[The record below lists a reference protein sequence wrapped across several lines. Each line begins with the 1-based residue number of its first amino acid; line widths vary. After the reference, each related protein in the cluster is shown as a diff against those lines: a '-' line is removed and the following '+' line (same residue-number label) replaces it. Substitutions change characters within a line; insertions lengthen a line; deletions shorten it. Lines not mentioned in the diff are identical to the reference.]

1 MMSRVPRPLTLF
13 LLTVVLVLLGLALR
27 IGLPIYKQQI
37 AIREVRRLG
46 GDVSTSVYGPAWLV
60 SHLPNGCVDALGTA
74 CKVHLANL
82 EVTDA
87 ETVILEP
94 LTNLRFL
101 SLNGTQV
108 SDSGLA
114 CLGSMSSL
122 QDLDLSSTQITEV
135 GLRNIEDLKRLRRLY
150 VHSTLVKKAY
160 LRELVQR
167 RPGLEVYANGDIYK

>member
-1 MMSRVPRPLTLF
+1 MRVPHPLSLF
-13 LLTVVLVLLGLALR
+13 LVTVLLVLLGLGLR
-27 IGLPIYKQQI
+27 FGVPIYRQQLSMQQI
-37 AIREVRRLG
+37 RRLG
-46 GDVSTSVYGPAWLV
+46 GEVTTSEYGRAWLV

-74 CKVHLANL
+74 CKVHLANP

-101 SLNGTQV
+101 SLHGTQV

-114 CLGSMSSL
+114 CLGRMSSL
-122 QDLDLSSTQITEV
+122 EDLDLSRTQITEV

-150 VHSTLVKKAY
+150 VHGTLVKKAY